1 MAGQISVIEQRQRVR
16 TKLGPGK
23 GLLDWIKLCRRFK
36 QQNVVDQQ
44 ISVTFEELQ
53 KHNTETDCWTAFQGY
68 TS

>member
-36 QQNVVDQQ
+36 QQNGVDQQ
-44 ISVTFEELQ
+44 ITVTFEEMQ
-53 KHNTETDCWTAFQGY
+53 KHNTENDCWTAFQGY